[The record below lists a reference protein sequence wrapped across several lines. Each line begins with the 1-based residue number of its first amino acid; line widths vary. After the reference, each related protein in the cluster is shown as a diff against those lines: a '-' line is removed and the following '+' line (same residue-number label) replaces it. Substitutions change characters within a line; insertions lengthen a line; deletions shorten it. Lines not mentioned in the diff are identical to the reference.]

1 MVDPSQMQGG
11 GPGGPPGGGGS
22 PPGAGGPPGAQ
33 GPDPM
38 ALLALA
44 KLGRRKHKG
53 KGKKKAHRK

>member
-1 MVDPSQMQGG
+1 MGMDPSAMQGG
-11 GPGGPPGGGGS
+11 GPGGPPGGGGP
-22 PPGAGGPPGAQ
+22 PPGAGGPP